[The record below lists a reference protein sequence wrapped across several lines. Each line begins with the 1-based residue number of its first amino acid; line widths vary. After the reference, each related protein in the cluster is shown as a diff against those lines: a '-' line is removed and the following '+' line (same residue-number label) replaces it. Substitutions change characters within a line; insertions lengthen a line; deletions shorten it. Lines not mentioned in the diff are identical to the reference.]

1 MNVNEKLS
9 HKSFLKNAQPIH
21 FAGLS
26 NYLDL
31 FQERLLQVL
40 QKTSSPD
47 LGDIHHCNCKF
58 TKVGLGAS
66 MNSIFMPSGRAVH
79 FPENFFITTAQL
91 HSTKPELRF
100 CTGSNPA
107 CGCQRFA
114 MVRIS
119 DNGPGWK

>member
-47 LGDIHHCNCKF
+47 LGDIHHCNWKF

-66 MNSIFMPSGRAVH
+66 MNSIFVPSGKAY
-79 FPENFFITTAQL
+79 FGIF
-91 HSTKPELRF
+91 LR
-100 CTGSNPA
+100 THYMHYKKNY
-107 CGCQRFA
+107 Q
-114 MVRIS
+114 V
-119 DNGPGWK
+119 NVLV